1 MTPGVEIPPLAV
13 GTLIGG
19 GHRIEQ
25 VLGQGGFGVT
35 YRARRQSG
43 GSVCDQGILPAWHCL
58 SARGQSRREAGRQG
72 FLPDGL

>member
-43 GSVCDQGILPAWHCL
+43 KCL
-58 SARGQSRREAGRQG
+58 RSRNIARVALSFGEGTVSS
-72 FLPDGL
+72 